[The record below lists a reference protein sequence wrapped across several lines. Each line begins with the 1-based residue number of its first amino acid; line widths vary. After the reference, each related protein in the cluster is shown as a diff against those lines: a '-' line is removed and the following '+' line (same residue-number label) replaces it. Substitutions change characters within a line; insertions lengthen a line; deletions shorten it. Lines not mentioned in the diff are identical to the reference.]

1 MLGKITTRDY
11 RQDGLLNCLCCQMQN
26 QTDNF
31 FFLFSLKKVRR
42 VTIRADYF
50 CCGMIA
56 HKCNTVSDQRALHWS
71 QVTMHEPGFAS

>member
-1 MLGKITTRDY
+1 MLGKITTRDN
-11 RQDGLLNCLCCQMQN
+11 RQDGLNCLHMRP
-26 QTDNF
+26 DAKREGK
-31 FFLFSLKKVRR
+31 FLFSLKKVRR

-71 QVTMHEPGFAS
+71 QVTMHEPELAP

>member
-1 MLGKITTRDY
+1 
-11 RQDGLLNCLCCQMQN
+11 MQN
-26 QTDNF
+26 ETANF
-31 FFLFSLKKVRR
+31 FLLFSLKKVLW

-71 QVTMHEPGFAS
+71 QVTMHEPELAP